1 MVKTLTSEAL
11 TLIPFTTYATKT
23 KTQTVWLIH
32 STIRQFNKR
41 LTFSIIGLSFLT
53 AVRILPR
60 TVPSLVAFLIA
71 VVTQLIE
78 GFRTIPNMM
87 ASLASLAHNSYNDKT
102 KRKSSFFSFI
112 FPTIEK
118 IKNKTY

>member
-32 STIRQFNKR
+32 NTIQQFNKR
-41 LTFSIIGLSFLT
+41 LTFSIIGLSFQ
-53 AVRILPR
+53 PR
-60 TVPSLVAFLIA
+60 TVDSLV
-71 VVTQLIE
+71 
-78 GFRTIPNMM
+78 

-118 IKNKTY
+118 IKNKTN

>member
-1 MVKTLTSEAL
+1 MVNTLTAVAS
-11 TLIPFTTYATKT
+11 TTYATKT

-32 STIRQFNKR
+32 NTIQQFNKR
-41 LTFSIIGLSFLT
+41 LTFSIIGLSFQ
-53 AVRILPR
+53 PR
-60 TVPSLVAFLIA
+60 TVDSLV
-71 VVTQLIE
+71 
-78 GFRTIPNMM
+78 